1 MCTSITMEDV
11 QGVGVSCFD
20 AKGKQYPLVSGVDAA
35 KDSKDKEGAR

>member
-1 MCTSITMEDV
+1 MEDV